1 MATDGRDLHNHPVP
15 ALCHG
20 QGCHPSAIPLHPT
33 LTSHY
38 RVWPLPGVRLIR
50 IQKLNSIQR
59 SQAGKITTLKKI
71 TRYKWKVHT
80 GVAKTHKNSMTS
92 NHKEEILP
100 QRHSAAKWG
109 LGEGQPG
116 STPSRHTAELS
127 SPVLLGLT
135 HACLRWSIR
144 GSVHDWTLPI
154 HLCYAVTFYLVY
166 FWSFL

>member
-71 TRYKWKVHT
+71 TRYK
-80 GVAKTHKNSMTS
+80 
-92 NHKEEILP
+92 
-100 QRHSAAKWG
+100 
-109 LGEGQPG
+109 
-116 STPSRHTAELS
+116 
-127 SPVLLGLT
+127 
-135 HACLRWSIR
+135 
-144 GSVHDWTLPI
+144 
-154 HLCYAVTFYLVY
+154 
-166 FWSFL
+166 